1 MLRKKA
7 LSLFI
12 FAMLAIGICCLA
24 QDILAQSAPATAI
37 LSGTV
42 KSSDGKPLEGVGV
55 STRSAAET
63 FTTTV
68 YTDQSGRYSFPPL
81 SSGQYKIW
89 AQAVG
94 FETAMADA
102 VLAGGSKKL
111 VELMLPVLADFHKQL
126 SGTEWAASLP
136 EDTPNDLR
144 MKTIFINN
152 CSGCH
157 QVSFLLQNRFD
168 AAGWGA
174 VMNLM
179 QTMLSIGYA
188 PEGKTPDPV
197 IHAYKDELAE
207 YLGRV
212 RGAGN
217 SPLNYKLLPR
227 PTGEAA
233 QIVVTEYDLPRAD
246 MPDGWT
252 MKHNGTDWSEG
263 TPSRYDGRAAH
274 DVAVDKGGYV
284 WFADDATPERTL
296 GKLDP
301 HTGRVTDYKLADSA
315 NAAESSHALVF
326 DRQGNIWFANGTEGS
341 PTKFDPETGKFVRFP
356 RPEGIPYSG
365 DFITL
370 DPKGNVWSPHREG
383 AFKLDPVT
391 GKYTNYSAAPAKA
404 NYDLA
409 ADKEGNV
416 WVSQP
421 GGNRMARVDA
431 NAGKIDNVLLDP
443 VLSKGYDVS
452 DKDREISATLS
463 LTPNTA
469 TPLEKGPRRS
479 AADRETDTV
488 WVCEFFADRLAK
500 IDARTKKV
508 TEYPL
513 PHRYS
518 QPYGATVDKNHMV
531 WITMLNSDRIAR
543 FDPATEK
550 FTEFTL
556 PTRGTEIRHI
566 QVDSSTNPPTVWLP
580 YDRTNKIAR
589 IQFRTGS
596 ETPQA
601 AAK

>member
-1 MLRKKA
+1 VPNRKVHFLALLILGALAFFPYAGGLGSRPAPGTTSLTGSVKA
-7 LSLFI
+7 
-12 FAMLAIGICCLA
+12 
-24 QDILAQSAPATAI
+24 P
-37 LSGTV
+37 
-42 KSSDGKPLEGVGV
+42 DGKPLEGVGV
-55 STRSAAET
+55 SARGATDT

-68 YTDQSGRYSFPPL
+68 YTGEDGQYSFPPL
-81 SSGQYKIW
+81 PAGDYKIR

-94 FETAMADA
+94 FDAAKADA
-102 VLAGGSKKL
+102 TLSTGAIK
-111 VELMLPVLADFHKQL
+111 PVDLTLSPITDFYKQL

-136 EDTPNDLR
+136 EDTPEDRR
-144 MKTIFINN
+144 MKTVFINN

-174 VMNLM
+174 VMTLM
-179 QTMLSIGYA
+179 EKMLSIGYA
-188 PEGKTPDPV
+188 PADATPNSV
-197 IHAYKDELAE
+197 IHAYKPELAA

-212 RGAGN
+212 RGPADV
-217 SPLNYKLLPR
+217 PLHLKLLPR

-233 QIVVTEYDLPRAD
+233 RIVVTEFDLSRPD
-246 MPDGWT
+246 MPGWT
-252 MKHNGTDWSEG
+252 MEHNGADWMEG
-263 TPSRYDGRAAH
+263 TPSRWNGRAAH

-301 HTGRVTDYKLADSA
+301 NTGKITEYKLADDA

-326 DRQGNIWFANGTEGS
+326 DKIGNIWFANGTEGA
-341 PTKFDPETGKFVRFP
+341 PTKFDPETGKFVRYP
-356 RPEGIPYSG
+356 RPVGVPYSG
-365 DFITL
+365 DFITM
-370 DPKGNVWSPHREG
+370 DTKGNIWSPDREG
-383 AFKLDPVT
+383 AFKLDPET
-391 GKYTNYSAAPAKA
+391 GKYTNYSLKPGKA
-404 NYDLA
+404 NYDIA
-409 ADKEGNV
+409 ADDEDKV

-421 GGNRMARVDA
+421 GGNDMLVVDSST
-431 NAGKIDNVLLDP
+431 GKVEPLA
-443 VLSKGYDVS
+443 LSYLTSPDYEVTP
-452 DKDREISATLS
+452 KDRELSASLA

-479 AADRETDTV
+479 AADRGTDTV

-500 IDARTKKV
+500 IDAKTRKV

-513 PHRYS
+513 PHRFS
-518 QPYGATVDKNHMV
+518 QPYSATVNQKDHTV
-531 WITMLNSDRIAR
+531 WITMLNSDRVAK

-550 FTEFTL
+550 FTEYTL

-589 IQFRTGS
+589 IQFR
-596 ETPQA
+596 
-601 AAK
+601 

>member
-1 MLRKKA
+1 VPKRKIQFMA
-7 LSLFI
+7 LACLG
-12 FAMLAIGICCLA
+12 AISWFSYAKNAGS
-24 QDILAQSAPATAI
+24 QSASGAAA

-42 KSSDGKPLEGVGV
+42 NSADGKPLEGVGV
-55 STRSAAET
+55 SARGAADT

-68 YTDQSGRYSFPPL
+68 YTDDTGHYLFPSLPA
-81 SSGQYKIW
+81 GAYKMR

-94 FETAMADA
+94 FEAAKADA
-102 VLAGGSKKL
+102 VLAGGATK
-111 VELMLPVLADFHKQL
+111 PVDLTLSPLTDFYKQL

-136 EDTPNDLR
+136 ETTPEDRR
-144 MKTIFINN
+144 MKTVFINN

-168 AAGWGA
+168 AAGWSA
-174 VMNLM
+174 VMTLM
-179 QTMLSIGYA
+179 EKMLSIGYA
-188 PEGKTPDPV
+188 PENATPNSV
-197 IHAYKDELAE
+197 IHAYKPELAE

-212 RGAGN
+212 RGSSN
-217 SPLNYKLLPR
+217 VPLNLKLLPR

-233 QIVVTEYDLPRAD
+233 RVVVTEYDLSRPD
-246 MPDGWT
+246 MPGWT
-252 MKHNGTDWSEG
+252 MEHNGADWTEG
-263 TPSRYDGRAAH
+263 TPSRWNGRAAH

-301 HTGRVTDYKLADSA
+301 RTGKVTEYKLADEA
-315 NAAESSHALVF
+315 NAAETSHALVF
-326 DRQGNIWFANGTEGS
+326 DKVGNIWFANGTEGA
-341 PTKFDPETGKFVRFP
+341 PTKFDPETGKFIRYP
-356 RPEGIPYSG
+356 RPQDIPYSG
-365 DFITL
+365 DFITM
-370 DPKGNVWSPHREG
+370 DTKGNIWSPDREG
-383 AFKLDPVT
+383 AFKLDPET
-391 GKYTNYSAAPAKA
+391 GKYTNYSFKPGRA
-404 NYDLA
+404 NYDIA
-409 ADKEGNV
+409 ADDEDKV

-421 GGNRMARVDA
+421 GGNDMIVVDSHS
-431 NAGKIDNVLLDP
+431 GKIDQLALNYLT
-443 VLSKGYDVS
+443 SS
-452 DKDREISATLS
+452 DYEVTAKDRELSASLG

-479 AADRETDTV
+479 AADRGTDTI

-500 IDARTKKV
+500 IDAKTRKV

-518 QPYGATVDKNHMV
+518 QPYSATVNQKDHTV
-531 WITMLNSDRIAR
+531 WITMLNSDRIAK

-550 FTEFTL
+550 FTEYTL

-589 IQFRTGS
+589 IQFR
-596 ETPQA
+596 
-601 AAK
+601 

>member
-1 MLRKKA
+1 MPRMKTLC
-7 LSLFI
+7 LFVSVAFLLVI
-12 FAMLAIGICCLA
+12 FCRA
-24 QDILAQSAPATAI
+24 QDIFSQSAPATAT

-55 STRSAAET
+55 SARSKDET

-68 YTDQSGRYSFPPL
+68 YTDLAGRYSFPPMNT
-81 SSGQYKIW
+81 GQYKVW

-94 FETAMADA
+94 FETAATEAD
-102 VLAGGSKKL
+102 LAGGGKKQ
-111 VELMLPVLADFHKQL
+111 VELMLPSLNDFRKQL

-136 EDTPNDLR
+136 EDNPSDRR
-144 MKTIFINN
+144 MKSVFINN

-157 QVSFLLQNRFD
+157 TVGFLLQNRFD
-168 AAGWGA
+168 ATGWR
-174 VMNLM
+174 VVIDLM

-188 PEGKTPDPV
+188 PEDKSPDPV
-197 IHAYKDELAE
+197 IHAYMDELAE

-212 RGAGN
+212 RGPGN
-217 SPLNYKLLPR
+217 SPLNLKPLPR
-227 PTGEAA
+227 PTGDAA
-233 QIVVTEYDLPRAD
+233 QVVITEFDLSRPD
-246 MPDGWT
+246 MPGWL

-263 TPSRYDGRAAH
+263 TPSRWDGRAAH

-301 HTGRVTDYKLADSA
+301 RTGRVTDYKLGDAA

-326 DRQGNIWFANGTEGS
+326 DQQGNIWFANGTEGS
-341 PTKFDPETGKFVRFP
+341 PTKFDPETGKFFRFP
-356 RPEGIPYSG
+356 RPQNFPFSG

-370 DPKGNVWSPHREG
+370 DSKGNVWSPHHEG
-383 AFKLDPVT
+383 AFKLDPRT
-391 GKYTNYSAAPAKA
+391 GKYTNYSAAPEKA

-409 ADKEGNV
+409 ADKEDNV

-421 GGNRMARVDA
+421 GGNRMAVVDPHT
-431 NAGKIDNVLLDP
+431 GKVGQFPLTPQDSQDLEITA
-443 VLSKGYDVS
+443 
-452 DKDREISATLS
+452 KDREISAKLS
-463 LTPNTA
+463 LTANTA

-479 AADRETDTV
+479 VADRENDVV

-500 IDARTKKV
+500 IDVRTKKV

-513 PHRYS
+513 PHRFS
-518 QPYGATVDKNHMV
+518 QPYAATVDKNHTV
-531 WITMLNSDRIAR
+531 WITMLNSDRIAK
-543 FDPATEK
+543 FDPATAK
-550 FTEFTL
+550 FTEYEL

-589 IQFRTGS
+589 IQFRASSG
-596 ETPQA
+596 TP
-601 AAK
+601 

>member
-1 MLRKKA
+1 MHSRTAISLVFSA
-7 LSLFI
+7 LATL
-12 FAMLAIGICCLA
+12 CLCA
-24 QDILAQSAPATAI
+24 APSITFSQSAPGATS

-55 STRSAAET
+55 SARNAGET

-68 YTDQSGRYSFPPL
+68 YTDESGSYTFPPL
-81 SSGQYKIW
+81 SNGAYTVW

-94 FETAMADA
+94 FEAARAEST
-102 VLAGGSKKL
+102 LATGAKRQI
-111 VELMLPVLADFHKQL
+111 ELTLSGLSDFSKQL

-136 EDTPNDLR
+136 EDTAADRRL
-144 MKTIFINN
+144 KTVFINN

-168 AAGWGA
+168 AKGWAA
-174 VMNLM
+174 VMTLM
-179 QTMLSIGYA
+179 EKMQSIGYA
-188 PEGKTPDPV
+188 PVDQAPNSV
-197 IHAYKDELAE
+197 IHAYKPEIAE

-212 RGAGN
+212 RGPSD
-217 SPLNYKLLPR
+217 SPLQMKLLPR
-227 PTGEAA
+227 PAGEAA
-233 QIVVTEYDLPRAD
+233 RIVVTEYDLPRPD
-246 MPDGWT
+246 MPGWT
-252 MKHNGTDWSEG
+252 MPHNGVDWSEG
-263 TPSRYDGRAAH
+263 TPSRWDGRAAH
-274 DVAVDKGGYV
+274 DVAIDKGGFV

-301 HTGRVTDYKLADSA
+301 ATGRVTEYKLADQA

-326 DRQGNIWFANGTEGS
+326 DKTGNIWFANGTEGS
-341 PTKFDPETGKFVRFP
+341 PTKFDPETGKFSRYP
-356 RPEGIPYSG
+356 RPKDYPFSG

-370 DPKGNVWSPHREG
+370 DTKGNVWSPDREG

-391 GKYTNYSAAPAKA
+391 GKYTNYALGPGKA

-409 ADKEGNV
+409 ADQEDKV

-421 GGNRMARVDA
+421 GGNDMIVVDSRT
-431 NAGKIDNVLLDP
+431 GKVDQVALNYLMSQEYEVTA
-443 VLSKGYDVS
+443 
-452 DKDREISATLS
+452 KDRELAAGLE

-469 TPLEKGPRRS
+469 TPMDKGPRRS
-479 AADRETDTV
+479 VADRGAGVV

-500 IDARTKKV
+500 IDARTRKV

-513 PHRYS
+513 PHRFS
-518 QPYGATVDKNHMV
+518 QPYSATVNPKDHTV

-556 PTRGTEIRHI
+556 PTRGTEIRNI

-589 IQFRTGS
+589 IQFR
-596 ETPQA
+596 
-601 AAK
+601 